1 MKQKLKTSVIG
12 SYPVCVDTLELINDY
27 FSEHEST
34 WTKYIDQAVH
44 DMTTAGID
52 FVSDGQTRDPF
63 IQLFTRKLRGCRIR
77 DRTEIVGH
85 VECNGPITVSDQKYA
100 RQLLPRNAGLIGV
113 LTGPYTLTKSSVD
126 FFYHDAKEL
135 CFDFAAALQNEAKL
149 LQKHVDF
156 ISIDE
161 PFFSNELPEYAKDL
175 IGTITNGLSC
185 PTRLHVCGDVSRI
198 IPQLVEMPVDILSH
212 EFKASPHLF
221 ESFREYSCLKKICLG
236 AVRSDDVRVESV
248 EEIVTHIKEAIT
260 IFGEK
265 IAQIAP
271 DCGQRLL
278 PRETAF
284 HKLQNL
290 TIAGEI
296 INGGERSSFG

>member
-12 SYPVCVDTLELINDY
+12 SYPICIDTLELANDY
-27 FSEHEST
+27 FSERESS
-34 WTKYIDQAVH
+34 WIKYIEQAVH

-52 FVSDGQTRDPF
+52 YVSDGQTRDPF

-77 DRTEIVGH
+77 DRTEIIGH
-85 VECNGPITVSDQKYA
+85 IEYNGPITVQDQKYA
-100 RQLLPRNAGLIGV
+100 RHLLPRNTRLIGV

-126 FFYHDAKEL
+126 FFYHDEKEL
-135 CFDFAAALQNEAKL
+135 CFDFATALRNEAVL
-149 LQKHVDF
+149 LQKHVDL

-161 PFFSNELPEYAKDL
+161 PFFSNELPDYAEEL
-175 IGTITNGLSC
+175 IGTITDSLSC
-185 PTRLHVCGDVSRI
+185 PARLHVCGDVSRI
-198 IPQLVEMPVDILSH
+198 IPQLIEMPVDILSH
-212 EFKASPHLF
+212 EFKVSPHLF
-221 ESFREYSCLKKICLG
+221 DLFREYSCLRKICVG

-248 EEIVTHIKEAIT
+248 EEIVTHIKKAID
-260 IFGEK
+260 IFGENVV
-265 IAQIAP
+265 QIAP

-278 PRETAF
+278 PREAAF

-296 INGGERSSFG
+296 INGG

>member
-27 FSEHEST
+27 FSGQESS
-34 WTKYIDQAVH
+34 WKKYIEQAVH

-63 IQLFTRKLRGCRIR
+63 IQLFARKLRGCRIR
-77 DRTEIVGH
+77 DRTEIIGH
-85 VECNGPITVSDQKYA
+85 VEYNGPITVQDQKYT
-100 RQLLPRNAGLIGV
+100 RQLLPRKTGLVGV
-113 LTGPYTLTKSSVD
+113 LIGPYTLTKSSID
-126 FFYHDAKEL
+126 FFYHDEKEL
-135 CFDFAAALQNEAKL
+135 CFDFAAALRNEAEL
-149 LQKHVDF
+149 LQKHVDL

-161 PFFSNELPEYAKDL
+161 PFFSNELPEYAKEL
-175 IGTITNGLSC
+175 IGIITNGFSC

-221 ESFREYSCLKKICLG
+221 DLFREYSCLKKICLG

-248 EEIVTHIKEAIT
+248 EEIVTHIQKALA
-260 IFGEK
+260 IFGEN
-265 IAQIAP
+265 IVQIAP

-290 TIAGEI
+290 TMAGEI
-296 INGGERSSFG
+296 INGE

>member
-1 MKQKLKTSVIG
+1 MKQKVKTSVIG
-12 SYPVCVDTLELINDY
+12 SYPICIDTLELINDY
-27 FSEHEST
+27 FSERESS
-34 WTKYIDQAVH
+34 WTRYIEQAVR
-44 DMTTAGID
+44 DMTTAGIN

-63 IQLFTRKLRGCRIR
+63 IQLFSRKLRGCRIR

-85 VECNGPITVSDQKYA
+85 VEYNGPITVPDQKYA
-100 RQLLPRNAGLIGV
+100 RQLLPRNTRLVGV

-126 FFYHDAKEL
+126 FFYHDEKEL
-135 CFDFAAALQNEAKL
+135 CFDFADALRNEAAL
-149 LQKHVDF
+149 LQKHVDL

-175 IGTITNGLSC
+175 IGTITNGLSS

-212 EFKASPHLF
+212 EFKASPHLL
-221 ESFREYSCLKKICLG
+221 ESFREYSCLRKICLG

-248 EEIVTHIKEAIT
+248 EEIVTHIKKAIA
-260 IFGEK
+260 IFGENVV
-265 IAQIAP
+265 QIAP

-290 TIAGEI
+290 TVAGEI
-296 INGGERSSFG
+296 INGG

>member
-1 MKQKLKTSVIG
+1 MKQKLETSVIG

-27 FSEHEST
+27 FSGQESS
-34 WTKYIDQAVH
+34 WKRYIEQAVH

-52 FVSDGQTRDPF
+52 CVSDGQTRDPF
-63 IQLFTRKLRGCRIR
+63 IQLFARKLRGCRIR
-77 DRTEIVGH
+77 DRTEIIGH
-85 VECNGPITVSDQKYA
+85 IEYNGPITVQDQIYT
-100 RQLLPRNAGLIGV
+100 RQLLPRKTGLVGI

-126 FFYHDAKEL
+126 FFYHDKKEL
-135 CFDFAAALQNEAKL
+135 CFDFAAALRNEAEL
-149 LQKHVDF
+149 LQKHVDL

-175 IGTITNGLSC
+175 IGIITNGLSC

-198 IPQLVEMPVDILSH
+198 IPQLVEIPVDILSH
-212 EFKASPHLF
+212 EFKASPNLLDL
-221 ESFREYSCLKKICLG
+221 FREYSCAKKMCVG

-248 EEIVTHIKEAIT
+248 DEIVTHIEKAIA
-260 IFGEK
+260 IFGEN
-265 IAQIAP
+265 IVQIAP

-290 TIAGEI
+290 SAAGEI
-296 INGGERSSFG
+296 INGG

>member
-12 SYPVCVDTLELINDY
+12 SYPIYIDTLEIINDY
-27 FSEHEST
+27 FSERLSS
-34 WTKYIDQAVH
+34 WKKYIEQAVH

-52 FVSDGQTRDPF
+52 YVSDGQTRDPL
-63 IQLFTRKLRGCRIR
+63 IQLFTRKLGGCRIR
-77 DRTEIVGH
+77 DRTEIIGH
-85 VECNGPITVSDQKYA
+85 VEYNDPITIQDQKYT
-100 RQLLPRNAGLIGV
+100 RQLLPRNTKLIGV

-126 FFYHDAKEL
+126 LFYHDEKEL
-135 CFDFAAALQNEAKL
+135 CFDFAIALRKEAVL
-149 LQKHVDF
+149 LHKYVDL

-161 PFFSNELPEYAKDL
+161 PFFSNGLPEYAKEL
-175 IGTITNGLSC
+175 IGTITNHLSC
-185 PTRLHVCGDVSRI
+185 STRLHVCGDVSEI
-198 IPQLVEMPVDILSH
+198 IPHLIEIPVEILSH

-221 ESFREYSCLKKICLG
+221 ESYREYSCLKKICVG

-248 EEIVTHIKEAIT
+248 DEIVTHIKKALA
-260 IFGEK
+260 IFGENVV
-265 IAQIAP
+265 QIAP

-278 PRETAF
+278 SRETAF

-296 INGGERSSFG
+296 INGG

>member
-27 FSEHEST
+27 FSEHERS
-34 WTKYIDQAVH
+34 WTRYIEQAVH

-85 VECNGPITVSDQKYA
+85 VEYNGPITVPDQKYA
-100 RQLLPRNAGLIGV
+100 RQLLPRNTRLIGV

-126 FFYHDAKEL
+126 FFYHDEKEL
-135 CFDFAAALQNEAKL
+135 CFDFAAALRNEAEL
-149 LQKHVDF
+149 LHKHVDL

-161 PFFSNELPEYAKDL
+161 PFFSNELPEYADEL

-198 IPQLVEMPVDILSH
+198 ISQLVEMPVDILSH
-212 EFKASPHLF
+212 EFKASPNLLDL
-221 ESFREYSCLKKICLG
+221 FREYSCAKKMCIG
-236 AVRSDDVRVESV
+236 AVRSDDVRVESI
-248 EEIVTHIKEAIT
+248 EEIVTHIKKTIA
-260 IFGEK
+260 IFGENVV
-265 IAQIAP
+265 QIAP

-290 TIAGEI
+290 TVAGEI
-296 INGGERSSFG
+296 INGG

>member
-100 RQLLPRNAGLIGV
+100 RQLLPSNAGLIGV

-126 FFYHDAKEL
+126 FFYHDEKEL
-135 CFDFAAALQNEAKL
+135 CFDFAAALRNEAKL

-185 PTRLHVCGDVSRI
+185 PTRLHICGDVSRI
-198 IPQLVEMPVDILSH
+198 IPQLVEMPVNILSH

-248 EEIVTHIKEAIT
+248 EEIVTHIKKAIA
-260 IFGEK
+260 IFGEN
-265 IAQIAP
+265 IVQIAP

-290 TIAGEI
+290 SAAGEI
-296 INGGERSSFG
+296 INGG

>member
-12 SYPVCVDTLELINDY
+12 SYPICIDTLELANDY
-27 FSEHEST
+27 FSERESS
-34 WTKYIDQAVH
+34 WIKYIEQAVH

-52 FVSDGQTRDPF
+52 YVSDGQTRDPF

-77 DRTEIVGH
+77 DRTEIIGH
-85 VECNGPITVSDQKYA
+85 IEYNGPITVQDQKYA
-100 RQLLPRNAGLIGV
+100 IQLIPRNTRLIGV
-113 LTGPYTLTKSSVD
+113 LTGPYTLTKSSID
-126 FFYHDAKEL
+126 FFYNDEKEL
-135 CFDFAAALQNEAKL
+135 CFDFATALRNEAAL
-149 LQKHVDF
+149 LQKHVDL

-161 PFFSNELPEYAKDL
+161 PFFSNELPEYAEEL
-175 IGTITNGLSC
+175 IGTVTNGLSC

-198 IPQLVEMPVDILSH
+198 IPQLIEMPVDILSH

-221 ESFREYSCLKKICLG
+221 DLFREYSCLRKICVG

-248 EEIVTHIKEAIT
+248 EEIVTHIKKAID
-260 IFGEK
+260 IFGENVV
-265 IAQIAP
+265 QIAP

-296 INGGERSSFG
+296 INGR

>member
-12 SYPVCVDTLELINDY
+12 SYPICIDTLELANDY
-27 FSEHEST
+27 FSERESS
-34 WTKYIDQAVH
+34 WIKYIEQAVY

-52 FVSDGQTRDPF
+52 YVSDGQTRDPF

-77 DRTEIVGH
+77 DRTEIIGH
-85 VECNGPITVSDQKYA
+85 IEYNGPITVQDQKYA
-100 RQLLPRNAGLIGV
+100 RNLLPRNTRLIGV

-126 FFYHDAKEL
+126 FFYHDEKEL
-135 CFDFAAALQNEAKL
+135 CFDFATALRNEAVL
-149 LQKHVDF
+149 LQKHVDL

-161 PFFSNELPEYAKDL
+161 PFFSNELPDYAEEL
-175 IGTITNGLSC
+175 IGTITDSLSC
-185 PTRLHVCGDVSRI
+185 PARLHVCGDVSRI
-198 IPQLVEMPVDILSH
+198 IPQLIEMPVDILSH
-212 EFKASPHLF
+212 EFKVSPHLF
-221 ESFREYSCLKKICLG
+221 DLFREYSCLRKICVG

-248 EEIVTHIKEAIT
+248 EEIVTHIKKAID
-260 IFGEK
+260 IFGENV
-265 IAQIAP
+265 IQIAP

-296 INGGERSSFG
+296 INGG

>member
-12 SYPVCVDTLELINDY
+12 SYPIYIDTLELVNDY
-27 FSEHEST
+27 FSERLSS
-34 WTKYIDQAVH
+34 WTKYIEQAVH

-52 FVSDGQTRDPF
+52 YVSDGQTRDPL

-77 DRTEIVGH
+77 DRTEILGH
-85 VECNGPITVSDQKYA
+85 IEYNGPITVQDQKYA
-100 RQLLPRNAGLIGV
+100 RHFLPRNTGLIGV

-126 FFYHDAKEL
+126 FFYHDEKEL
-135 CFDFAAALQNEAKL
+135 CFDFATALRNEAAL
-149 LQKHVDF
+149 LQKHVDL
-156 ISIDE
+156 INIDE
-161 PFFSNELPEYAKDL
+161 PFFSNKLPEYAEEL

-185 PTRLHVCGDVSRI
+185 PTRLHICGDVSCI

-221 ESFREYSCLKKICLG
+221 DLFREYSCSRKICVG

-248 EEIVTHIKEAIT
+248 EEIVTHIKKAID
-260 IFGEK
+260 IFGENVV
-265 IAQIAP
+265 QIAP

-290 TIAGEI
+290 TMAGEI
-296 INGGERSSFG
+296 INGG

>member
-1 MKQKLKTSVIG
+1 MKQKLETSVIG
-12 SYPVCVDTLELINDY
+12 SYPVCVDTLELMNDY
-27 FSEHEST
+27 FSGQERS
-34 WTKYIDQAVH
+34 WKRYIEQAVH
-44 DMTTAGID
+44 DMTNAGID
-52 FVSDGQTRDPF
+52 CVSDGQTRDPF
-63 IQLFTRKLRGCRIR
+63 IQLFTRKLKGCRIR

-85 VECNGPITVSDQKYA
+85 IEYNGPITVQDQKYA
-100 RQLLPRNAGLIGV
+100 RQLLPKNIRLVGV

-126 FFYHDAKEL
+126 FFYNNEKEL
-135 CFDFAAALQNEAKL
+135 CFDFAGALHNEAEL
-149 LQKHVDF
+149 LQKHVDL

-175 IGTITNGLSC
+175 IGTITDGLSC
-185 PTRLHVCGDVSRI
+185 PTRLHVCGDVSCI

-212 EFKASPHLF
+212 EFKASTHLF

-248 EEIVTHIKEAIT
+248 EEIVTHIQKAIA
-260 IFGEK
+260 IFGENVV
-265 IAQIAP
+265 QIAP

-278 PRETAF
+278 SGETAF

-290 TIAGEI
+290 SAAGEI
-296 INGGERSSFG
+296 INGG